1 MPIQPQLD
9 QITADLL
16 PTLPQPL
23 QDLVEEGY
31 QEILA
36 QDLEAPAK
44 KVGDRAP
51 AFTLPNTEGED
62 RSLADTL
69 ASDMAIV
76 VFFRGIWCPYCVA
89 YLQALEANL
98 SAFEAAGGQ
107 LLVITPQ
114 TREYAAKTK
123 ADANVS
129 FDILSDN
136 GNHVA
141 AAFGI
146 KTQVPEAHLETLR
159 QFDMSLDKVNGS
171 DGKDTLPLPSSFV
184 IDKTGTIIWSFVN
197 RDYRKRGEPTAI
209 LDALKQTRSVAA
221 E

>member
-1 MPIQPQLD
+1 MIQSAQDRLSQVSRNSPQKDFAPMPIQPQLD

-123 ADANVS
+123 GGVDYPRTLTE
-129 FDILSDN
+129 FE
-136 GNHVA
+136 GP
-141 AAFGI
+141 
-146 KTQVPEAHLETLR
+146 TQMSASTSSATTATTWQQRSASRLR
-159 QFDMSLDKVNGS
+159 C
-171 DGKDTLPLPSSFV
+171 PRR
-184 IDKTGTIIWSFVN
+184 I
-197 RDYRKRGEPTAI
+197 
-209 LDALKQTRSVAA
+209 
-221 E
+221 